1 MGPALELWQVEPPTH
16 ENLCSNQLNYRPEM
30 MSSLMELRSRAW
42 SRENLMRYPPNQIT
56 LMQMMAPDW
65 TDWGWKIDPKFLEE
79 AVRFGAKKR
88 PNYILIA
95 NS

>member
-1 MGPALELWQVEPPTH
+1 MGPVLGLWQVEPPTH
-16 ENLCSNQLNYRPEM
+16 EDLCSNQLNYRPE

-65 TDWGWKIDPKFLEE
+65 NDWGWKLDPKFFEE

-88 PNYILIA
+88 PNYILMV

>member
-1 MGPALELWQVEPPTH
+1 MGPVLGLWQVEPPTH
-16 ENLCSNQLNYRPEM
+16 EDLCSNQLNYRPE

-42 SRENLMRYPPNQIT
+42 SRENLTRYPPNQIT

-65 TDWGWKIDPKFLEE
+65 NDWGWKFDPKFFEE

-88 PNYILIA
+88 PNYILMV